1 MRGNIITFGDQQMDF
16 NRFCEKIEKYDIEL
30 TRGDV
35 ISILSETKK
44 NNPAL
49 VPAILN
55 VVKNRYHINI
65 AF

>member
-30 TRGDV
+30 TRGDL
-35 ISILSETKK
+35 INILSETKK

-49 VPAILN
+49 IPAILN

-65 AF
+65 AY